1 MEESLACEWNAT
13 QFLIISENVGSLIY
27 YSHLL
32 PLAASLLMGFFVLF
46 ATRRTIVH
54 WVVFCITLFFSTWVY
69 FDLILWAS
77 PSPEYVMFFWS
88 SIVPFEMLIYA
99 SCLYLVYLFANDQRD
114 ISLARKIAIVLPFI
128 PIIAF
133 THTGYNVL
141 GLSPDCD
148 EGAIEGPLIQYM
160 YVIEVIYI
168 LWAAIIAAHGY
179 FTIRDEERKKQL
191 RTISLGVV
199 IFLLSFTAGNLTL
212 IFSVGPLYEQYKLFG
227 MPIFVAFL
235 TYCAIRFRTFN
246 VKILLAQALVIA
258 VALLVFS
265 ILFIR
270 TVENV
275 RIVTAAT
282 FVLVIA
288 LGYILVR
295 NVRREIEQREL
306 IEKQEKEL
314 ENANHQQESLLHF
327 ISHEIKGYLTSG
339 QNAFAGIIEGDYGTP
354 SPQIRTLSQDAL
366 SKMRQGVETVMGI
379 LEASNLKKGTVMYK
393 HIAFD
398 LKKAVQDSVE
408 AMRPVAASRGLTL
421 ELTVDSTKEYNL
433 VGDRDKLMQHVLRNL
448 IDNAIRYTQ
457 KGSIHVT
464 LTRGD
469 AIRFSVKDTG
479 VGITAE
485 DMTHL
490 FTEGGH
496 GKDSIKI
503 NVDSTGYGLFIAKEV
518 TQVHGGKIWAESAGE
533 GKGSEFIVELPVK

>member
-518 TQVHGGKIWAESAGE
+518 TQVHGGRIWAESAGA
-533 GKGSEFIVELPVK
+533 GKGSEFIVELPAK